1 MTRVHVQCFVLQ
13 SISLL
18 LCYLQV
24 CHPNIDL
31 EGNVCL
37 NILGEDWKPILLLY
51 MILTPR
57 LSSLLLLRSVTW
69 QVLKPTLAVCMVEI
83 SEHPI
88 IDPQS
93 WTRVHD
99 L

>member
-1 MTRVHVQCFVLQ
+1 MTRVHMQCFVLQ

-51 MILTPR
+51 MILTPH
-57 LSSLLLLRSVTW
+57 LSSLFIPSSLSLFHVRS
-69 QVLKPTLAVCMVEI
+69 
-83 SEHPI
+83 
-88 IDPQS
+88 
-93 WTRVHD
+93 
-99 L
+99 